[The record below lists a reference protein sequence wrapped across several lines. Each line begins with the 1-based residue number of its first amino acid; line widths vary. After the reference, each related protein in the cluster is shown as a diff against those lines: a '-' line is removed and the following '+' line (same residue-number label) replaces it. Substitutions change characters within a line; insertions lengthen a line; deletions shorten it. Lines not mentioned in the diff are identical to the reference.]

1 VEAMLAEPGRI
12 SELASSSKLGTS
24 ADHASGKTARAEEL
38 SAEASANVR
47 DIASADDELSAS
59 VNEIDRQVAQSNAIA
74 TKAVNEVEST
84 NLAVKELDEVA
95 ARIGDVVKLITD
107 IAE

>member
-1 VEAMLAEPGRI
+1 
-12 SELASSSKLGTS
+12 SELRPTMRL
-24 ADHASGKTARAEEL
+24 ARQPVPKNCL
-38 SAEASANVR
+38 R
-47 DIASADDELSAS
+47 RHPPSAS

-84 NLAVKELDEVA
+84 NLAVKELDEAA

-107 IAE
+107 IAEQTNLLALNATIEDERAGEAGRGFGVVVG